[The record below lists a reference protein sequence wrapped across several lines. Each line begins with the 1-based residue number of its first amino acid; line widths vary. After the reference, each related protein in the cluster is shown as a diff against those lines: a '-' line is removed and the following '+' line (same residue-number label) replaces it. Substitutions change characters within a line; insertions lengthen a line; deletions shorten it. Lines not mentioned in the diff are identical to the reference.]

1 MRHLSELQA
10 NEYRVLGGLMEKE
23 QTTPDYYPMTLNALV
38 AACNQK
44 TNRNPVMTLTELD
57 TLNLLRVLLQDS
69 LVERVSSAR
78 TDRWCHR
85 VDERL
90 HFRPEWKAL
99 LTVLFLRGDQTLGE
113 LRIRTE
119 RMHPFASLSEV
130 QETLTA
136 MANEE
141 ELLVVELPR
150 APGQK
155 ESRWGLAGQ
164 DHPAVEAAAVHALDS
179 SSSPFEERLTR
190 LEEEVRE
197 LREQLDRLQATGG
210 PGIS

>member
-1 MRHLSELQA
+1 MRHLTELQA
-10 NEYRVLGGLMEKE
+10 GEFRVLGALMEKE

-44 TNRNPVMTLTELD
+44 TNRNPVMMLTEVD
-57 TLNLLRVLLQDS
+57 TLNILRVLLQDS
-69 LVERVSSAR
+69 LVERVSAAR

-99 LTVLFLRGDQTLGE
+99 LAVLFLRGVQTLGE

-130 QETLTA
+130 QESLVA

-141 ELLVVELPR
+141 VPLVVELPR

-164 DHPAVEAAAVHALDS
+164 DHPAAEVAVVHVSDGLA
-179 SSSPFEERLTR
+179 SPLEGRVTR
-190 LEEEVRE
+190 LEEEVQE
-197 LREQLDRLQATGG
+197 LREQLHRLLATDELD
-210 PGIS
+210 PS

>member
-10 NEYRVLGGLMEKE
+10 GEFRVLGALMEKE

-44 TNRNPVMTLTELD
+44 TNRNPVMMLTELD
-57 TLNLLRVLLQDS
+57 TLNILRVLLQDS
-69 LVERVSSAR
+69 LVERISAAR

-99 LTVLFLRGDQTLGE
+99 STVLFLRGVQTLGE

-130 QETLTA
+130 QETLA
-136 MANEE
+136 GMANEE
-141 ELLVVELPR
+141 DPLVLELAR
-150 APGQK
+150 GPGQK
-155 ESRWGLAGQ
+155 ESRWGLTGQ
-164 DHPAVEAAAVHALDS
+164 DYAAAEVMAVQVSDGISSAL
-179 SSSPFEERLTR
+179 EERVTR
-190 LEEEVRE
+190 LEQEVQE
-197 LREQLDRLQATGG
+197 LREQLKRMMQCSSDQ
-210 PGIS
+210 

>member
-1 MRHLSELQA
+1 MRHLTELQA
-10 NEYRVLGGLMEKE
+10 SEFRVMGALMEKE
-23 QTTPDYYPMTLNALV
+23 QTTPDYYPMTLKALV

-57 TLNLLRVLLQDS
+57 TLNILRVLLQDS
-69 LVERVSSAR
+69 LVERISAAR

-85 VDERL
+85 ADERL

-99 LTVLFLRGDQTLGE
+99 LTVLFLRGVQTLGE

-119 RMHPFASLSEV
+119 RMHPFTSLAEV
-130 QETLTA
+130 QETLAA

-141 ELLVVELPR
+141 DSLVVELPR
-150 APGQK
+150 GPGQK

-164 DHPAVEAAAVHALDS
+164 DHAVAEVITVQVSDS
-179 SSSPFEERLTR
+179 ISSPLEERVTR
-190 LEEEVRE
+190 LEEEVQE
-197 LREQLDRLQATGG
+197 LREQLNRLGAPDE
-210 PGIS
+210 PGLV

>member
-10 NEYRVLGGLMEKE
+10 GEFRVLGALMEKE

-38 AACNQK
+38 VACNQK
-44 TNRNPVMTLTELD
+44 TNRNPVMMLTELD
-57 TLNLLRVLLQDS
+57 TLNILRVLLQDS
-69 LVERVSSAR
+69 LVERISAAR

-99 LTVLFLRGDQTLGE
+99 STVLFLRGVQTLGE

-130 QETLTA
+130 QETLA
-136 MANEE
+136 GMADEE
-141 ELLVVELPR
+141 DPLVLELAR
-150 APGQK
+150 GPGQK
-155 ESRWGLAGQ
+155 ESRWGLTGQ
-164 DHPAVEAAAVHALDS
+164 DYAAAEVMAVQVSDGISSAL
-179 SSSPFEERLTR
+179 EERVTR
-190 LEEEVRE
+190 LEEEVQE
-197 LREQLDRLQATGG
+197 LREQLKRMTQCSSDQ
-210 PGIS
+210 

>member
-1 MRHLSELQA
+1 MRHLTELQA
-10 NEYRVLGGLMEKE
+10 GEFRVLGALMEKE

-57 TLNLLRVLLQDS
+57 TLNILRVLLQDS
-69 LVERVSSAR
+69 LVERRSAAR
-78 TDRWCHR
+78 TDRWYHR

-99 LTVLFLRGDQTLGE
+99 MTVLFLRGVQTLGE

-130 QETLTA
+130 QESLGA

-141 ELLVVELPR
+141 EPLVLELPR
-150 APGQK
+150 GPGQK
-155 ESRWGLAGQ
+155 ESRWGLTGQ
-164 DHPAVEAAAVHALDS
+164 DYAAVQVMPLRVSDS
-179 SSSPFEERLTR
+179 ISSPLEERVTR
-190 LEEEVRE
+190 LEEEVHE
-197 LREQLDRLQATGG
+197 LRKKLNRLHAPDE
-210 PGIS
+210 PGLV

>member
-1 MRHLSELQA
+1 MRHLTELQA
-10 NEYRVLGGLMEKE
+10 GEFRVLGALMEKE

-57 TLNLLRVLLQDS
+57 TLNILRVLLQDS
-69 LVERVSSAR
+69 LVDRISAAR
-78 TDRWCHR
+78 TDRWSHR

-90 HFRPEWKAL
+90 HFRSEWKTL
-99 LTVLFLRGDQTLGE
+99 LTVLFLRGVQTLGE

-130 QETLTA
+130 QEQLAA

-141 ELLVVELPR
+141 VPLVIELSR
-150 APGQK
+150 RPGQK
-155 ESRWGLAGQ
+155 ESRWGLASQ
-164 DHPAVEAAAVHALDS
+164 DHAVADVMTVQASESL
-179 SSSPFEERLTR
+179 SSPLEERVTR
-190 LEEEVRE
+190 LEEEVQE
-197 LREQLDRLQATGG
+197 LREQLQRLQAPDERG
-210 PGIS
+210 PV

>member
-1 MRHLSELQA
+1 MRHLTELQA
-10 NEYRVLGGLMEKE
+10 GEFRVLGALMEKE

-44 TNRNPVMTLTELD
+44 TNRNPVMTLTEVD
-57 TLNLLRVLLQDS
+57 TLNILRVLLQDS
-69 LVERVSSAR
+69 LVERVSAAR

-90 HFRPEWKAL
+90 HFLPEWKAL
-99 LTVLFLRGDQTLGE
+99 LAVLFLRGVQTLGE

-130 QETLTA
+130 QESLVA

-141 ELLVVELPR
+141 VPLVVELPR

-164 DHPAVEAAAVHALDS
+164 DYAAAEVAVVHVSDS
-179 SSSPFEERLTR
+179 LASPLGERVTR
-190 LEEEVRE
+190 LEEEVQE
-197 LREQLDRLQATGG
+197 LREQLHRLLATDELG
-210 PGIS
+210 PS

>member
-10 NEYRVLGGLMEKE
+10 GEFRVLGALMEKE

-57 TLNLLRVLLQDS
+57 TLNILRVLLQDS
-69 LVERVSSAR
+69 LVERVIATR

-99 LTVLFLRGDQTLGE
+99 LTMLFLRGVQTLGE

-130 QETLTA
+130 QESLIA
-136 MANEE
+136 MVNEE
-141 ELLVVELPR
+141 APLVLELPR
-150 APGQK
+150 GPGQK
-155 ESRWGLAGQ
+155 ESRWGLTGQ
-164 DHPAVEAAAVHALDS
+164 DYAAAAVTEAHSIESL
-179 SSSPFEERLTR
+179 SSPLEERVSR
-190 LEEEVRE
+190 LEEEVQE
-197 LREQLDRLQATGG
+197 LREHLNRLQAPDVSGA
-210 PGIS
+210 S